1 MKRVKSYALSWHD
14 GYEWR
19 KPKRRF
25 VVYERWPKSKEE
37 ILATNEEAV
46 LVAKGKIGDIIYLK
60 TDKHRIEDIEWELTP
75 EERRRRDRI
84 QEIAAQRQ
92 VTRLVHF
99 TRLSNVESILSLGL
113 LSVQDLNKRNIPFLE
128 NDTLRL
134 DGYRE
139 AISLSVSFPNYM
151 YFYRKRQELEGSWAV
166 LELAPEI
173 LWQKDCAFCV
183 INAAAQQIRALSLEE
198 LKDPESF
205 AKMFGDCGIS
215 RDRLAIPNDYP
226 TNPQA
231 EVLVFENIEPSYI
244 KRIAV
249 PSKADA
255 KNIKTDIPMEVDP
268 TLFSPRCDY
277 AHWRNDNDGF

>member
-1 MKRVKSYALSWHD
+1 
-14 GYEWR
+14 
-19 KPKRRF
+19 
-25 VVYERWPKSKEE
+25 
-37 ILATNEEAV
+37 
-46 LVAKGKIGDIIYLK
+46 
-60 TDKHRIEDIEWELTP
+60 
-75 EERRRRDRI
+75 
-84 QEIAAQRQ
+84 
-92 VTRLVHF
+92 
-99 TRLSNVESILSLGL
+99 VESILSLGL

-255 KNIKTDIPMEVDP
+255 KNIKTDIPVEVDP